1 MAITFRENPASY
13 MRGRRVNAEEWNG
26 ISRTFETGSN
36 AQLPFGVP
44 VVAGSGRR
52 GCVALSAAAEN
63 VLGITEANQVLPRP
77 GDYYLQHD
85 TVAICE
91 VGVIAVVVDSNGVAK
106 GAQARFNVTDG
117 VWTSA
122 NASATVL
129 TIPGAFFEDA
139 IAANSVGPLRY
150 RRPQPSLSASS

>member
-26 ISRTFETGSN
+26 ISRTFETAS

-44 VVAGSGRR
+44 AVAGTGRR
-52 GCVALSAAAEN
+52 GCVALTAAAQV

-77 GDYYLQHD
+77 GDYYLQYD
-85 TVAICE
+85 SVAICE
-91 VGVIAVVVDSNGVAK
+91 TGVIAVATGTDPVVK
-106 GAQARFNVTDG
+106 GAQARFDVTAG
-117 VWTSA
+117 VWTDA
-122 NASATVL
+122 AASATVL
-129 TIPGAFFEDA
+129 TIPGAFFDDN

-150 RRPQPSLSASS
+150 RRPQPSLSASA

>member
-52 GCVALSAAAEN
+52 GCVALTAAAQN
-63 VLGITEANQVLPRP
+63 VLGITETNQVLPRP
-77 GDYYLQHD
+77 GDYYMQYD

-91 VGVIAVVVDSNGVAK
+91 VGVIAVATGTDPVVK
-106 GAQARFNVTDG
+106 GAQARFDVSNG
-117 VWTSA
+117 VWTD
-122 NASATVL
+122 ASASSTVL
-129 TIPGAFFEDA
+129 TIPGAFFDDA

-150 RRPQPSLSASS
+150 RRPQPSLSAST